1 MNLCHQIVSPCDP
14 DNAAGHQADA
24 GLVRA
29 GRVAAH
35 PAALGRG
42 TVGLVTFIQPSH
54 PSTHLREGEPVSAVA
69 PDYLVLPR
77 PLPLVLLLLQLLP
90 GEAVLVAALTI
101 RML

>member
-1 MNLCHQIVSPCDP
+1 MSPCDP

-42 TVGLVTFIQPSH
+42 TVGIVTFIQPSH
-54 PSTHLREGEPVSAVA
+54 PSTHLR
-69 PDYLVLPR
+69 
-77 PLPLVLLLLQLLP
+77 
-90 GEAVLVAALTI
+90 
-101 RML
+101 